1 MRRGRGGGVFGEFA
15 LPNFII
21 PCEVIGVQVQKYFF
35 LGGEG
40 RPCVRLPDE
49 RCSEL

>member
-21 PCEVIGVQVQKYFF
+21 PCEVIGVQVQKFF
-35 LGGEG
+35 FGGG
-40 RPCVRLPDE
+40 RAAV
-49 RCSEL
+49 CSSAR